1 MIAGG
6 TPRVLARFSKRG
18 TGPEPACRNDGRDD
32 ILKGAMMQK
41 RHWIP
46 IAGLTMS
53 MALGANGALAAQDG
67 TGGPEMATPNPSL
80 CDRDL
85 ISEEAFAAFATP
97 TGAFFSDAIE
107 PVDAASIAGREPA
120 DAETVTEIE
129 ATLRS
134 YEACVVRDG
143 AIGAY
148 AFLNPEMELVEL
160 IYLGVSAASFDTATE
175 TPDPD
180 EEGMPPVQPRADMT
194 PQQIVQ
200 LEDGR
205 IGVVIVAPQ
214 PGTDQAL
221 LTMVETDGVWIIE
234 HVAPI
239 LQEGETPSESGG
251 GGGP

>member
-1 MIAGG
+1 
-6 TPRVLARFSKRG
+6 
-18 TGPEPACRNDGRDD
+18 
-32 ILKGAMMQK
+32 MQK

-46 IAGLTMS
+46 IAGLALS
-53 MALGANGALAAQDG
+53 MALAANGALAAQDG

-85 ISEEAFAAFATP
+85 ISEEEFAAFATP

-107 PVDAASIAGREPA
+107 PVDAASIAEREPA
-120 DAETVTEIE
+120 DARTVAEIG
-129 ATLRS
+129 AVLRS
-134 YEACVVRDG
+134 YEACIVRDG

-175 TPDPD
+175 TPVPS
-180 EEGMPPVQPRADMT
+180 EAGAPPVQPLADMT
-194 PQQIVQ
+194 PQQVV
-200 LEDGR
+200 LLDDGR
-205 IGVVIVAPQ
+205 IGVVIAAPQ

-221 LTMVETDGVWIIE
+221 LTMVDADGSWIIE
-234 HVAPI
+234 HIAPI
-239 LQEGETPSESGG
+239 LQAGETPSETG